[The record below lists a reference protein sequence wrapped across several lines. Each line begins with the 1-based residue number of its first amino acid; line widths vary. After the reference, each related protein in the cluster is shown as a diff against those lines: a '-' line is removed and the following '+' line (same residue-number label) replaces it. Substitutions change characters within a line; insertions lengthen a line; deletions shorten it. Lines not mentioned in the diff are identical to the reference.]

1 MKKAIRKTK
10 TFTAVLL
17 LAFLP
22 GFTTSALPVE
32 RAGDPIEFKLL
43 ANIDKG
49 PLFQLDINNSHADKY
64 IINVKDADGNTLY
77 SERLKGKNVSR
88 KYQMALETEGL
99 PESFNVRFEI
109 VNVKTH
115 ETLTYKV
122 TRNNKVVSELLIA
135 KM

>member
-1 MKKAIRKTK
+1 M
-10 TFTAVLL
+10 
-17 LAFLP
+17 LASSA
-22 GFTTSALPVE
+22 TALPVE
-32 RAGDPIEFKLL
+32 RKENPIEFKLL

-49 PLFQLDINNSHADKY
+49 PLFQLNINNSPADQY
-64 IINVKDADGNTLY
+64 IINVKEADGNTLY

-88 KYQMALETEGL
+88 KYQVALDSEDL

-122 TRNNKVVSELLIA
+122 TRNNKVGNELLIA
-135 KM
+135 KL